1 MHIVVGYIDMLHSE
15 ISVRSMLK
23 VAYWP
28 ILVLGGPAERY
39 IGRLS
44 YKFNELGEAAFQL
57 CNNLTIFPSY
67 IPSLERSREYLWQ
80 SCR

>member
-44 YKFNELGEAAFQL
+44 YKFNELGRS
-57 CNNLTIFPSY
+57 CFPTVQQSY
-67 IPSLERSREYLWQ
+67 DFPELYSKFRAIKRVLVAIM
-80 SCR
+80 